1 MIDRHPELR
10 LSRASGGV
18 SQPTYS
24 TLQVEI
30 PKQAGPLGQVL
41 THWLHAEKTLLG
53 GGPRCACALL
63 STNFGEACCGVF
75 VTH

>member
-1 MIDRHPELR
+1 MIGRQAELR

-24 TLQVEI
+24 TLQVVI

-41 THWLHAEKTLLG
+41 KHWMHEEKS
-53 GGPRCACALL
+53 PCWAAALD
-63 STNFGEACCGVF
+63 ARAPC
-75 VTH
+75 